1 MGRWGSLQKLDL
13 FNNQIGDAGMKAFS
27 DAIAMGALPA
37 LKELYVFVIW
47 ETKHLPQEH
56 LLIAF
61 NECDDWN
68 VMSAE
73 YINHMKCNHRAVNWN

>member
-37 LKELYVFVIW
+37 LKELYVFGNLGD
-47 ETKHLPQEH
+47 ETPATR
-56 LLIAF
+56 AF
-61 NECDDWN
+61 ADR
-68 VMSAE
+68 
-73 YINHMKCNHRAVNWN
+73 IQ